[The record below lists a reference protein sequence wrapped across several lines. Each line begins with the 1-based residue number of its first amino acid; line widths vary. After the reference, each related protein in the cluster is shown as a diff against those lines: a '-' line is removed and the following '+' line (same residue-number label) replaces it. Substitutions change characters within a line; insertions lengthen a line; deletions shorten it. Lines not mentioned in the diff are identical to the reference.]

1 MSEAKQ
7 QQLATLAVHAGQS
20 PDPTTGSRAVPIY
33 QTTSYLFQ
41 DADHAGRLFALKE
54 FGNIYTRIMNP
65 TTDVFEKRVAALE
78 GGAAGLA
85 TASGQAAETLAL
97 TTLAAAGDEI
107 VSTTSLYGGTYNLF
121 HYTLP
126 RLGITVKFVDADDFD
141 GLRAAI
147 NDKTR
152 AVYTET
158 LGNPKLDVVDI
169 EKLAAIAHEHKLP
182 LVIDNTSASPAL
194 VRPIEWGADIVV
206 NSATKFLGGHGTTI
220 GGVIVDAG
228 KFDWAASGRF
238 KDFTEPDPSYH
249 GLSYTEAFGP
259 LAFIL
264 KARVQ
269 GLRDTGAALSP
280 FNAFLLLQGIE
291 TLHLRL
297 ERHSAERAGR
307 GQASG
312 AASRRGVGQLSGP
325 GIQPVLTSGRRSIC
339 PPARARWSPLAS
351 RADYEAGKKLIDAL
365 ELFSLVANIGDAK
378 SLVIHPAS
386 TTHQQLSV
394 EEQATTGVTPELV
407 RLSVGIEDIR
417 DILADLD
424 QAIEAANGHALA
436 GATET
441 AEPCCTM
448 SIMTEPTRRD
458 RSRRPTE
465 AGILAAHLR
474 RRLCARRA
482 PVAGVRPHAGR
493 RLTLHYAVYGRLN
506 AARDNAVLVCHAL
519 SGSALVGSWW
529 PEIFAP
535 GGGSVAGSRFCDLH
549 QHAGLLLRLDRARF
563 GGPGD
568 GRHLR
573 PGFSAGFD
581 PRQCAGAGQA
591 AGLAGHSPA
600 AAGAGRLDRRHAGPG
615 VGDP

>member
-1 MSEAKQ
+1 MSESK
-7 QQLATLAVHAGQS
+7 QQLATLAVHAGQV

-33 QTTSYLFQ
+33 QTTSYLFN
-41 DADHAGRLFALKE
+41 DADHAARLFALQE

-65 TTDVFEKRVAALE
+65 TTDVLEKRVAALE
-78 GGAAGLA
+78 GGVAALA

-126 RLGITVKFVDADDFD
+126 RLGIVVRFVDADDFD

-147 NDKTR
+147 NEKTR

-169 EKLAAIAHEHKLP
+169 EKMAAIAHENKLP
-182 LVIDNTSASPAL
+182 LIIDNTSASPAL

-206 NSATKFLGGHGTTI
+206 NSATKFLGGHGTAI

-238 KDFTEPDPSYH
+238 KEFTEPDPSYH
-249 GLSYTEAFGP
+249 GLSYTQAFGP

-291 TLHLRL
+291 TLHLRM
-297 ERHSAERAGR
+297 ERHSQNAHGR
-307 GQASG
+307 GQAPRQS
-312 AASRRGVGQLSGP
+312 SRHRVGQLSRP
-325 GIQPVLTSGRRSIC
+325 GVEPVLQASAEVHAHRPGRAGHLRHQGGKSSGY
-339 PPARARWSPLAS
+339 
-351 RADYEAGKKLIDAL
+351 DAGKKLINEL
-365 ELFSLVANIGDAK
+365 KLFSLLANIGDAK

-394 EEQATTGVTPELV
+394 EEQASTGVTPELV

-424 QAIEAANGHALA
+424 KAIEAANG
-436 GATET
+436 
-441 AEPCCTM
+441 
-448 SIMTEPTRRD
+448 
-458 RSRRPTE
+458 
-465 AGILAAHLR
+465 
-474 RRLCARRA
+474 
-482 PVAGVRPHAGR
+482 
-493 RLTLHYAVYGRLN
+493 
-506 AARDNAVLVCHAL
+506 
-519 SGSALVGSWW
+519 
-529 PEIFAP
+529 
-535 GGGSVAGSRFCDLH
+535 
-549 QHAGLLLRLDRARF
+549 
-563 GGPGD
+563 
-568 GRHLR
+568 
-573 PGFSAGFD
+573 
-581 PRQCAGAGQA
+581 QA
-591 AGLAGHSPA
+591 ANVPV
-600 AAGAGRLDRRHAGPG
+600 AAGAAK
-615 VGDP
+615 

>member
-1 MSEAKQ
+1 MPEEKKQ
-7 QQLATLAVHAGQS
+7 QFATLAVHAGQT

-33 QTTSYLFQ
+33 QTTSYVFQ
-41 DADHAGRLFALKE
+41 DADHAGRLFGLQE

-78 GGAAGLA
+78 GGVAALA

-126 RLGITVKFVDADDFD
+126 RLGITVRFVDADDFD

-147 NDKTR
+147 NAKTR
-152 AVYTET
+152 AVYTES
-158 LGNPKLDVVDI
+158 LGNPKLDVADI
-169 EKLAAIAHEHKLP
+169 EKLAQIAHENGLP
-182 LVIDNTSASPAL
+182 LVIDNTTPSAAL

-206 NSATKFLGGHGTTI
+206 NSATKFLGGHGTAI

-238 KDFTEPDPSYH
+238 KEFSEPDPSYH
-249 GLSYTEAFGP
+249 GLSYTTAFGP

-297 ERHSAERAGR
+297 ERHSQNALAVARHLERHPGVEWVNYPGLESSRYFTRAKKYLPNGH
-307 GQASG
+307 G
-312 AASRRGVGQLSGP
+312 AIVTF
-325 GIQPVLTSGRRSIC
+325 GIKGG
-339 PPARARWSPLAS
+339 
-351 RADYEAGKKLIDAL
+351 YEAGKKLINGL
-365 ELFSLVANIGDAK
+365 ELFSLLANIGDAK

-386 TTHQQLSV
+386 TTHQQLSA
-394 EEQATTGVTPELV
+394 EEQAATGVTAELV

-424 QAIEAANGHALA
+424 QAIEAATGHTLA
-436 GATET
+436 GATST
-441 AEPCCTM
+441 AE
-448 SIMTEPTRRD
+448 
-458 RSRRPTE
+458 
-465 AGILAAHLR
+465 LAA
-474 RRLCARRA
+474 
-482 PVAGVRPHAGR
+482 
-493 RLTLHYAVYGRLN
+493 
-506 AARDNAVLVCHAL
+506 
-519 SGSALVGSWW
+519 
-529 PEIFAP
+529 
-535 GGGSVAGSRFCDLH
+535 
-549 QHAGLLLRLDRARF
+549 Q
-563 GGPGD
+563 
-568 GRHLR
+568 
-573 PGFSAGFD
+573 
-581 PRQCAGAGQA
+581 
-591 AGLAGHSPA
+591 
-600 AAGAGRLDRRHAGPG
+600 
-615 VGDP
+615 